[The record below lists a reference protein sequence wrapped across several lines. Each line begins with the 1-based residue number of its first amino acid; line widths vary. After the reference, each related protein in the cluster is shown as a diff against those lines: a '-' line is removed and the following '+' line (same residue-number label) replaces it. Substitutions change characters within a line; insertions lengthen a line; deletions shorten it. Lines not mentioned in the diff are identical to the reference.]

1 MRRGQKH
8 ALFPTRTR
16 EVLLPKFKLEKDYD
30 LVGALRALGVTALFD
45 KHSNTT
51 GITGQRIVI
60 DLVTPALAR
69 PVWAGPP
76 SPHPACRPWAC
87 SSSALGSPTWPRCT
101 PQR

>member
-1 MRRGQKH
+1 M
-8 ALFPTRTR
+8 
-16 EVLLPKFKLEKDYD
+16 LLPKFKLEKDYD

-76 SPHPACRPWAC
+76 EPLPCLWTLGLPCERPGDSHVAAVRTTEVTLFTPLHNTTPA
-87 SSSALGSPTWPRCT
+87 
-101 PQR
+101 

>member
-1 MRRGQKH
+1 MVKY

-51 GITGQRIVI
+51 GF
-60 DLVTPALAR
+60 
-69 PVWAGPP
+69 
-76 SPHPACRPWAC
+76 HPCEEAP
-87 SSSALGSPTWPRCT
+87 
-101 PQR
+101 